1 MPVDASIYGQIQQP
15 QAINPLA
22 QLAQAYQIQGLQA
35 DLRKDQRAQEQQNR
49 LMQLVG
55 DPSFSQLPVDQKASR
70 LQSIGAFDQAGK
82 IITTDAAANKDRRA
96 ADASQVEIQLK
107 KMEAMG
113 QIMAGVRDQAT
124 YDIARQQAA
133 QIFGPEAAANI
144 NPVYNPMEV
153 EQKKMQALAVKD
165 RLAQQIQMRGQDMT
179 QQTSLANNAATV
191 GVQRD
196 RLNFDMNQPKG
207 QVVQTDS
214 GTMLV
219 DPRTGEAKPVTSGG
233 VPVQKPG
240 KDIPANINKS
250 IIDNQQ
256 NISKIDKA
264 MADIRARPESLGT
277 RYMIPRM
284 ETVGQYTDADGVQAR
299 AGVADIGSLILH
311 DRSGAAVTASE
322 TPRLKPFIPQASDR
336 PDVALKKLQRFREI
350 YAEEAGLLAQTY
362 SKDQGY
368 KESPLLKQGT
378 APKTS
383 AAAKPDLSGM
393 EAELRRRGLL
403 K

>member
-1 MPVDASIYGQIQQP
+1 MLGEGYFREA
-15 QAINPLA
+15 
-22 QLAQAYQIQGLQA
+22 
-35 DLRKDQRAQEQQNR
+35 
-49 LMQLVG
+49 G
-55 DPSFSQLPVDQKASR
+55 DV
-70 LQSIGAFDQAGK
+70 
-82 IITTDAAANKDRRA
+82 ITSAAAANKDQRA
-96 ADASQVEIQLK
+96 ADAASLDMQLK

-133 QIFGPEAAANI
+133 QIFGPEAAAKI
-144 NPVYNPMEV
+144 SPIYNAQEV
-153 EQKKMQALAVKD
+153 EQRKVQALAVKD
-165 RLAQQIQMRGQDMT
+165 RLEQQVQLRSQDIT
-179 QQTSLANNAATV
+179 RQNNIDTNATSRANNADNLAM
-191 GVQRD
+191 QRQKLEFD
-196 RLNFDMNQPKG
+196 REQPRG

-219 DPRTGEAKPVTSGG
+219 DPRTGVARPVTAGG

-277 RYMIPRM
+277 RYMIPGM

-362 SKDQGY
+362 GKDQGY
-368 KESPLLKQGT
+368 RESPLLTQGAAPRGMAGAKT
-378 APKTS
+378 AGAQRITDK
-383 AAAKPDLSGM
+383 AAFDALPSGTVFIAPDGTTRRKP
-393 EAELRRRGLL
+393 
-403 K
+403 